1 MDSDRDKK
9 VKRIAR
15 FLELGGTMLAEHCK
29 VCGAP
34 KFRYQGTVICP
45 ICDVREEGEETP
57 APEPAAEVQVP
68 EVQVPEA
75 RSSPERDRPSPE
87 QDRSSTERDRAPAER
102 DRSSFDARKKV
113 QARRPKTRFV
123 QRVPEA
129 EEEEDKA
136 LQFSEEEIPE
146 PSYEAEA
153 ARSTIPE
160 VQAVPAVREERKPE
174 QTMVSTAHG
183 DREVLENLL
192 FEKMVSIAASLQNE
206 KNPRSIA
213 EQLELIEKG
222 IGLIER
228 LRRI

>member
-57 APEPAAEVQVP
+57 TPEPAAEVQA
-68 EVQVPEA
+68 PEA
-75 RSSPERDRPSPE
+75 RSSPERDR
-87 QDRSSTERDRAPAER
+87 SSTERDRYPAEQDRSSPER
-102 DRSSFDARKKV
+102 DRSSFEARKKV
-113 QARRPKTRFV
+113 QARRPKTRFG
-123 QRVPEA
+123 QRAPDTEG
-129 EEEEDKA
+129 EEDKT
-136 LQFSEEEIPE
+136 LQSAEEEIPE
-146 PSYEAEA
+146 PPYEAEA
-153 ARSTIPE
+153 ARRTFPE
-160 VQAVPAVREERKPE
+160 VQAAPPVRAEKRTE
-174 QTMVSTAHG
+174 QAMVSTAHG

-192 FEKMVSIAASLQNE
+192 FEKMVGIAASLQNE

-228 LRRI
+228 LRQI